1 MEREKGEK
9 EKLGDL
15 RGYSDRGWVGVLF
28 NGCDRNIGDFGIFT
42 GHIANTIIFSL
53 GLIGKY

>member
-15 RGYSDRGWVGVLF
+15 RGYLDRGWVGVLF
-28 NGCDRNIGDFGIFT
+28 NGCDQNIGDFGT
-42 GHIANTIIFSL
+42 LSGHISKTIILSF